1 MPLLQDG
8 TVNMDKMTAVQ
19 KNAYLEAHMA
29 VQQHMTQAALQLKAS
44 QSSAR
49 NEAGS
54 SGNHNS
60 HSSPNVTST
69 QQYHNNGSTIKVPQI
84 SSSSSGGA
92 DSTFT
97 AVPDDVGMGYEGG
110 VRVLQSLGNW

>member
-1 MPLLQDG
+1 
-8 TVNMDKMTAVQ
+8 MDKMTSVQ

-44 QSSAR
+44 QSR

-60 HSSPNVTST
+60 HSSPNVTSS